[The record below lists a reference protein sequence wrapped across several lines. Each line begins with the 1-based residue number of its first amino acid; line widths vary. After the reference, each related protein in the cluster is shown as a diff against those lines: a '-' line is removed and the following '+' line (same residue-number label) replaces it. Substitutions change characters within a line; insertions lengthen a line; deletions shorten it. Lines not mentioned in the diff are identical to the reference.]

1 MKISKKRQSV
11 KHYLLPI
18 AFISM
23 ASVIH
28 AQVIHFP
35 MDLNENQITEQTT
48 GVITPISGV
57 RNAIS
62 TLGAIGNALRTD
74 GYSTY
79 AEAAIDHT
87 KLNGD
92 AFTCAIWVAA
102 ETYPMMNI
110 DEDRNEYTTIA
121 GTLDHTAHTG
131 FGIQL
136 TNRGNW
142 RFECYAASGSEFSLE
157 APALLPKRQ
166 WCHVAATVDATARQ
180 LTLYLNGE
188 QVAQTNMRRGLNLGT
203 STLLIGKSREDV
215 TRDGFLL
222 NTFNGII
229 DDVALY
235 DRVLSPEEIK
245 DLADA
250 APVDCGSAADT
261 STPAEAFADDLLRPR
276 FHGMPSAG
284 WTNESHG
291 LTYSDG
297 KWHVF
302 FQKNGNGPYMS
313 RLHWG
318 HIVSDNLYDWQE
330 MPIAIDPA
338 ESYDIKGCWS
348 GCVAIDEEVFGTSD
362 PAIIYTGVDYA
373 KASINFATPADA
385 SLIDWQKAGNNPRI
399 ANRPAGLSD
408 DFRDPYFFRT
418 AQGAYI
424 IVGSSKNGV
433 GCCTLHKYNSSTKT
447 WSNNGDIFFQGTS
460 AQSCGTFWEMPNLT
474 RMDDDRWLFTV
485 TPQNIGNVGVRTLYW
500 VGTIGNDGKFVPS
513 TKQNWPLT
521 VEMSGMSRDGYGMLS
536 PSIAIS
542 DPSNSSYSSILALGI
557 VPDKVATSYNHA
569 WGWAHC
575 YSLPREW
582 TLSDDDRLIQR
593 PYEGL
598 KDMRMAENAYHRK
611 QFVLDGTEDLTG
623 ISGRQ
628 FEVKAT
634 FEIGD
639 SDFGFELLPQGEKSL
654 RIAFAPATGTITVD
668 ASKLD
673 RVNNDGGSFKGVY
686 SHTLSQRPAKGSDVT
701 LHAYFDGS
709 VLDLFIN
716 EEQAASIRIY
726 PTSTEADGVRLF
738 ANAPTQVH
746 EAEAWMLASGQHSQA
761 IESIPADA
769 AKSSSCRYEIDPST
783 HQLMLYYIADN
794 GRKVRCF

>member
-1 MKISKKRQSV
+1 M
-11 KHYLLPI
+11 KHYLPI
-18 AFISM
+18 FALL
-23 ASVIH
+23 ASSAT

-35 MDLNENQITEQTT
+35 MEVTDNQVSERM
-48 GVITPISGV
+48 SGQCFTV
-57 RNAIS
+57 QGLRNAIS
-62 TLGAIGNALRTD
+62 TQGACGTALRTD

-79 AEAAIDHT
+79 IDAAIDNAL
-87 KLNGD
+87 LNGD
-92 AFTCAIWVAA
+92 ATTFTLWLAV

-110 DEDRNEYTTIA
+110 DEDRNEFTTIA

-203 STLLIGKSREDV
+203 SSMMIGKSREDV
-215 TRDGFLL
+215 TLDGFLL

-235 DRVLSPEEIK
+235 DRVLSADEIHE
-245 DLADA
+245 LANEADVACGEA
-250 APVDCGSAADT
+250 ANVA
-261 STPAEAFADDLLRPR
+261 TPANAFADDLLHPR

-297 KWHVF
+297 RWHVF

-318 HIVSDNLYDWQE
+318 HIASENLYDWQE
-330 MPIAIDPA
+330 LPIAIDPA
-338 ESYDIKGCWS
+338 DSYDIKGCWS
-348 GCVAIDEEVFGTSD
+348 GCVATDEEIFGTANPS
-362 PAIIYTGVDYA
+362 IIYTGVDYA
-373 KASINFATPADA
+373 KASIDFATPADA
-385 SLIDWQKAGNNPRI
+385 SLIDWQKVGNNPRI
-399 ANRPAGLSD
+399 ASRPAGLSD

-418 AQGAYI
+418 NQGAYI

-433 GCCTLHKYNSSTKT
+433 GCCTLHKYNAATKT
-447 WSNNGDIFFQGTS
+447 WSNDGEIFFQGSS
-460 AQSCGTFWEMPNLT
+460 AQTCGTFWEMPNVT
-474 RMDDDRWLFTV
+474 RMDNDRWLFTV

-513 TKQNWPLT
+513 DKQSWPLT
-521 VEMSGMSRDGYGMLS
+521 VEMNGMSHDGYGMLS
-536 PSIAIS
+536 PSIYSTS
-542 DPSNSSYSSILALGI
+542 DAQTHIALGI
-557 VPDKVATSYNHA
+557 VPDKVATSYNRE

-582 TLSDDDRLIQR
+582 SLSDDDKLVQQPYQGLSKMRIQ
-593 PYEGL
+593 
-598 KDMRMAENAYHRK
+598 ENAYSRQ
-611 QFVLDGTEDLTG
+611 QFVLNDTETLST
-623 ISGRQ
+623 IYGRQ
-628 FEVKAT
+628 FEVTAT

-639 SDFGFELLPQGEKSL
+639 ADFGFELLPKADRSL
-654 RIAFAPATGTITVD
+654 RISYAPATGTVTVD
-668 ASKLD
+668 ASKLE
-673 RVNNDGGSFKGVY
+673 RISNDGGSFKGTY
-686 SHTLSQRPAKGSDVT
+686 IHTLSQRPAKGSDLT
-701 LHAYFDGS
+701 LHAFFDGS

-726 PTSTEADGVRLF
+726 PIDAEADGVRIF
-738 ANAPTQVH
+738 ATGPTQVRK
-746 EAEAWMLASGQHSQA
+746 AEAWMLNASQQSSS
-761 IESIPADA
+761 IEEISADA
-769 AKSSSCRYEIDPST
+769 TEQTSTCRFEIDAAT
-783 HQLMLYYIADN
+783 HQLKLYHMAGN
-794 GRKVRCF
+794 GKKVRCF